1 MSELPP
7 FSVSPQHS
15 VLSTIFGSFRDPSG
29 FLFFENGT
37 LFRSVSRLYQQ
48 NYDHLIQSG
57 LYNKLVAD
65 DLLIPHREV
74 QPPAEASGKQG
85 NRGGI
90 GGHDSASCPPI
101 PEAHVRRG
109 NPYKIIQPEIVPF
122 ISYPY
127 EWCFSQLKDAA
138 LALIRIQKQA
148 LDCNMSL
155 KDASAYNMQFFKG
168 KPILID
174 TLSFEIY
181 KENQPWVA
189 YRQFCQHFLA
199 PLSLM
204 ASRDIR
210 LGQLMRIYIDGLPL
224 DLVSGLLPIST
235 WFKPALLT
243 HIHLHAKAQKRY
255 AGQGFGG
262 HDPISSKIGIVS
274 PESLASAPKRK
285 LTKHSLTALIHHLE
299 SAITSMQWHPTS
311 TEWSNYYED
320 TNYSPEAMNHKKRLV
335 EAYLS
340 ESNPRTI
347 WDLGANTGV
356 FSRIATAKDIDTIA
370 FDVDPAAV
378 EKNYLMMKGMKWGQI
393 SNQVKKGTDFKSVPF
408 SETKLL
414 PLCLDLTNPSPPL
427 GWANEERLSLIE
439 RGPADTVLALALI
452 HHLTISN
459 NLPFSHIAAFLSQ
472 VCRFLIIEFVPKNDS
487 QVQRL
492 LRSREDIFP
501 DYNQEHFEHAFNHH
515 FLILKSQALPGTLRI
530 IYLLK
535 RKCLLN

>member
-1 MSELPP
+1 MQDLTPNNNRLP
-7 FSVSPQHS
+7 S
-15 VLSTIFGSFRDPSG
+15 SFRDPSG
-29 FLFFENGT
+29 FLFLENGT
-37 LFRSVSRLYQQ
+37 LLRSVSSLYQQ
-48 NYDHLIQSG
+48 NYDHLIHSG
-57 LYNKLVAD
+57 LYKKLVED
-65 DLLIPHREV
+65 DLLIPHKEV
-74 QPPAEASGKQG
+74 QPPAETPC
-85 NRGGI
+85 
-90 GGHDSASCPPI
+90 HC
-101 PEAHVRRG
+101 EAHERRS
-109 NPYKIIQPEIVPF
+109 NPYKILQPEIVPF

-138 LALIRIQKQA
+138 LALIKIQKQA
-148 LDCNMSL
+148 LDCNMSM
-155 KDASAYNMQFFKG
+155 KDASAYNIQFFKG

-199 PLSLM
+199 PLALM

-255 AGQGFGG
+255 EQTEGKNEGLRPFLRSKMGRSPGFF
-262 HDPISSKIGIVS
+262 PSALKVS
-274 PESLASAPKRK
+274 
-285 LTKHSLTALIHHLE
+285 KHSLTALIHNLE
-299 SAITSMQWHPTS
+299 SAITSMQWHPAG

-320 TNYSPEAMNHKKRLV
+320 TNYSPAAMNHKKRLV

-340 ESNPRTI
+340 ESNPRTV

-378 EKNYLMMKGMKWGQI
+378 EKNYRQMRE
-393 SNQVKKGTDFKSVPF
+393 KK
-408 SETKLL
+408 ETKLL
-414 PLCLDLTNPSPPL
+414 PLCLDLTNPSPSI
-427 GWANEERLSLIE
+427 GWANKERLSLVE
-439 RGPADTVLALALI
+439 RGPTDTVLALALI
-452 HHLTISN
+452 HHLAISN
-459 NLPFSHIAAFLSQ
+459 NVPFRHIAAFFSQ
-472 VCRFLIIEFVPKNDS
+472 LCRFLIIEFVPKNDS

-492 LRSREDIFP
+492 LRTREDIFP
-501 DYNQEHFEHAFNHH
+501 DYNQEHFEQAFSHY
-515 FLILKSQALPGTLRI
+515 FLILGSQALPDTLRI
-530 IYLLK
+530 IYFMR
-535 RKCLLN
+535 RK